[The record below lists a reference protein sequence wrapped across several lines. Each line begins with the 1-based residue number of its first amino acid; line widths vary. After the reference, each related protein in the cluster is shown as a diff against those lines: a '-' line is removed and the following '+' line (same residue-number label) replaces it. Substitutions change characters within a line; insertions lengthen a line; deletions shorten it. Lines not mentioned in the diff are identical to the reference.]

1 MGGNLDAEEEMKRV
15 VRKSIHEILVYKG
28 SFLGQMVDSK
38 SIDPETLKRSKKR
51 KPRKSDRV
59 VELIGERGGKR
70 FYPVGERMPPDLE
83 STIENLA
90 DSIKSDKDAW
100 YYILAILRRGRI

>member
-1 MGGNLDAEEEMKRV
+1 MSG
-15 VRKSIHEILVYKG
+15 SPIHEILVYKRFVSRSNG
-28 SFLGQMVDSK
+28 RDSK